1 MRNKTALFAFVST
14 LASVGIV
21 AACGDDPAVST
32 DAGTDAPT
40 VTVPPPPPPDGGP
53 DATPPGNFLATG
65 PSRGSAVALSWN
77 DATLVAVNR
86 DLGSVT
92 VFGVA
97 YGVDGA
103 PPTLTKK
110 AEIPVGGEPWQVA
123 ISPDNDTA
131 YVVLRKDQKLVRI
144 GGIST
149 ATPAVKGSVATGSEP
164 TAVALSPTGK
174 TAWVANWVD
183 GTLTAVDTAAFTVKK
198 TVDLNAALV
207 ATNLLG
213 AGLTPRPGLAHPR
226 SIAITNNGND
236 NDEDESLYVTEY
248 FGQRT
253 AAENGAAP
261 GNAAAMDT
269 NHDGIV
275 YKVNAGT
282 AAVSTIR
289 LGPIADMGFKD
300 SATQTA
306 GCFPNQL
313 QSITIQ
319 GNLAY
324 VSHVCASPR
333 GPTGGTVENF
343 KTTTH
348 GAVSVIDLAKGSE
361 VTTGTSSLHQKF
373 EVLFGQ
379 RATADASR
387 RYPAVPSDIAF
398 VKDASVGYVAANAVD
413 SVFRVRYKTNG
424 EIEEVGA
431 TNSVFID
438 TNPAGIPAAGSGK
451 NPIGVAT
458 ANTDANKRFMFVAND
473 VSRTVQVVDLNTQ
486 AIAGGAATPVAAVT
500 AAQPAAG
507 SKDEKILK
515 GKRFFNT
522 ATGRW
527 SFNGQG
533 WGACQSCH
541 VDGLTDNVSWSFARG
556 PRQSVSLDG
565 SFSKKDPTDQR
576 IFNWTA
582 IFDEVDDFEGNTRGI
597 SGGVG
602 AIVSKATAP
611 IGNADRIDILTPP
624 HNHTALNGSAAQA
637 SDKTNPA
644 GLPAASVLSDWE
656 EITEYL
662 KTIRSPRAATGLDAA
677 KVALGKTLFASD
689 GGCQGCHGGDKWT
702 VSKRF
707 YTPSI
712 DTMNGLRAK
721 TWAAPAGFPA
731 ALLPTES
738 GTGAMRLDPASL
750 PDPTTIGNF
759 DQILCI
765 LRPVGTFNVAD
776 AVSGVSEFRQNST
789 AATPVA
795 AQGNQA
801 FGRGYN
807 PPSLLSVS
815 TGAPYLHGGNAATLE
830 SLFSTTFKT
839 HYTALSP
846 NFLAESNPAE
856 RAKNLE
862 AIVQYLLSID
872 NDTPTVAIPAAGAQG
887 GDFCNNN

>member
-1 MRNKTALFAFVST
+1 MRNRTALFALLST
-14 LASVGIV
+14 IVVGGGL
-21 AACGDDPAVST
+21 AACGDDPATPT
-32 DAGTDAPT
+32 DAGADAPT
-40 VTVPPPPPPDGGP
+40 TTVPTGTP
-53 DATPPGNFLATG
+53 DASPDAPVGPTSIASG

-86 DLGSVT
+86 DVGSVT
-92 VFGVA
+92 VFDVK
-97 YGVDGA
+97 YGADGA

-123 ISPDNDTA
+123 ISPDNESA
-131 YVVLRKDQKLVRI
+131 FVVLRKDQKLVRI
-144 GGIST
+144 SGLSGAS
-149 ATPAVKGSVATGSEP
+149 PAVAGSVATGSEP

-183 GTLTAVDTAAFTVKK
+183 GTVLGIDTAELKVKR
-198 TVDLNAALV
+198 TVDLNATLV
-207 ATNLLG
+207 GTGLLG
-213 AGLTPRPGLAHPR
+213 TGLTARPGLAHPR

-236 NDEDESLYVTEY
+236 VDDDESIYVTEY

-253 AAENGAAP
+253 APESNASP
-261 GNAAAMDT
+261 GNAAGMDT

-275 YKVNAGT
+275 YKVSAKDG
-282 AAVSTIR
+282 AASAIR
-289 LGPIADMGFKD
+289 LGPIADIGFKD

-319 GNLAY
+319 GNFAY
-324 VSHVCASPR
+324 VSHICASPR
-333 GPTGGTVENF
+333 GPTGGTTENF

-348 GAVSVIDLAKGSE
+348 GAVSVIDLSKGAE
-361 VTTGTSSLHQKF
+361 VKTGTASLHQKF

-379 RATADASR
+379 RSTADANR

-398 VKDASVGYVAANAVD
+398 VKGASVGYVAANAID
-413 SVFRVRYKTNG
+413 AVFRVAYGATG
-424 EIEEVGA
+424 EIGEVGA
-431 TNSVFID
+431 TNSLFID

-486 AIAGGAATPVAAVT
+486 ALAGGAATPVAAVT

-507 SKDEKILK
+507 SKEEKVLK

-522 ATGRW
+522 GAGRW
-527 SFNGQG
+527 SFGGQG

-541 VDGLTDNVSWSFARG
+541 VDGYSDNVSWSFARG
-556 PRQSVSLDG
+556 PRQSTSLDG
-565 SFSKKDPTDQR
+565 SFSKKDPNDQR

-611 IGNADRIDILTPP
+611 ISNADRIDIATAP
-624 HNHTALNGSAAQA
+624 HNHTGLNGSATQA
-637 SDKTNPA
+637 ADKTNPA

-662 KTIRSPRAATGLDAA
+662 KTIRPPRAATGLDPA
-677 KVALGKTLFASD
+677 KVALGKQLFSSD
-689 GGCQGCHGGDKWT
+689 GSCQGCHGGDKWT
-702 VSKRF
+702 ISKRF

-712 DTMNGLRAK
+712 QTMTDLRGK
-721 TWAAPAGFPA
+721 TWSAPAGFPA

-738 GTGAMRLDPASL
+738 GTGSMRLDPASL
-750 PDPTTIGNF
+750 PDPATIGNF

-776 AVSGVSEFRQNST
+776 AISGVSEFRQNSNAT
-789 AATPVA
+789 TPVA

-801 FGRGYN
+801 FGRGFN
-807 PPSLLSVS
+807 PPSLFGLS
-815 TGAPYLHGGNAATLE
+815 TGAPYLHAGNAATLE
-830 SLFSTTFKT
+830 SLFSPTFKA
-839 HYTALSP
+839 HYAALAP
-846 NFLAESNPAE
+846 NFLSEANPTE
-856 RAKNLE
+856 RAQNLS
-862 AIVQYLLSID
+862 ALVQYLLSID
-872 NDTPTVAIPAAGAQG
+872 EATPTVAIPAAGAQG
-887 GDFCNNN
+887 GDFCSNN

>member
-1 MRNKTALFAFVST
+1 MRNRTALFALIT
-14 LASVGIV
+14 TIASVGVV
-21 AACGDDPAVST
+21 AACGDDPAAPG
-32 DAGTDAPT
+32 DAGADATPT
-40 VTVPPPPPPDGGP
+40 VTVPTGDPDASPPPPN
-53 DATPPGNFLATG
+53 ALATG

-77 DATLVAVNR
+77 DSTLVAVNR
-86 DLGSVT
+86 DVGTVT
-92 VFGVA
+92 VFDVK

-110 AEIPVGGEPWQVA
+110 AELPVGAEPWQVA
-123 ISPDNDTA
+123 ISPDNDNA

-144 GGIST
+144 AGLST
-149 ATPAVKGSVATGSEP
+149 AKPEVKGTAPTGSEP

-183 GTLTAVDTAAFTVKK
+183 GTVTAIDTASLAVKK
-198 TVDLNAALV
+198 TVDLNAALI
-207 ATNLLG
+207 ATGLLG
-213 AGLTPRPGLAHPR
+213 QGLKARPGLAHPR
-226 SIAITNNGND
+226 SIAITNNGNT
-236 NDEDESLYVTEY
+236 NDDDESIYVTEY

-253 AAENGAAP
+253 AAEVATP
-261 GNAAAMDT
+261 GGNPAAMDT

-275 YKVNAGT
+275 YKVNAGDGT
-282 AAVSTIR
+282 ASTIR
-289 LGPIADMGFKD
+289 LGAIADMGFKD
-300 SATQTA
+300 TATQTA

-319 GNLAY
+319 GGFAY
-324 VSHVCASPR
+324 VTSICASPR
-333 GPTGGTVENF
+333 GPTGGALENF

-348 GAVSVIDLAKGSE
+348 GAVSVIDLAKGAE
-361 VTTGTSSLHQKF
+361 VRTGTASLHQKF
-373 EVLFGQ
+373 EALFGT
-379 RATADASR
+379 RATPDADR

-398 VKDASVGYVAANAVD
+398 VKDGSVGYVAANAID
-413 SVFRVRYKTNG
+413 AIFRVRYRANG
-424 EIEEVGA
+424 EVEEVGA
-431 TNSVFID
+431 PNSNAFIA

-458 ANTDANKRFMFVAND
+458 PNTDANKRFMFVAND

-486 AIAGGAATPVAAVT
+486 ALAGGATAPVAAVT
-500 AAQPAAG
+500 ADQPAAG
-507 SKDEKILK
+507 SEADKVLK

-527 SFNGQG
+527 SFGGQG

-541 VDGLTDNVSWSFARG
+541 VDGYTDNVSWSFARG
-556 PRQSVSLDG
+556 PRQSVSLEG

-611 IGNADRIDILTPP
+611 ISNADRIDIATAP
-624 HNHTALNGSAAQA
+624 HNHTGLNGSALQA

-656 EITEYL
+656 EVTAYI
-662 KTIRSPRAATGLDAA
+662 KTIRAPRAATGLDPA

-702 VSKRF
+702 ISKRF

-712 DTMNGLRAK
+712 ATMDALRTK
-721 TWAAPAGFPA
+721 TWTAPAGFPA

-738 GTGAMRLDPASL
+738 GTGTMRLNPTAL
-750 PDPTTIGNF
+750 PDPATIGNF
-759 DQILCI
+759 DQISCV

-776 AVSGVSEFRQNST
+776 EVSGINEFRQNST
-789 AATPVA
+789 AAAPVA
-795 AQGNQA
+795 AQGNNA
-801 FGRGYN
+801 FGRGFN
-807 PPSLLSVS
+807 PPSLLGASV
-815 TGAPYLHGGNAATLE
+815 GAPYFHGGNAATLE
-830 SLFSTTFKT
+830 SLFSPTFKT

-846 NFLAESNPAE
+846 NFLAESDPTE

-872 NDTPTVAIPAAGAQG
+872 DAAATVTIPAVGASG
-887 GDFCNNN
+887 GDFCNNL

>member
-1 MRNKTALFAFVST
+1 MRNKTALFALIST
-14 LASVGIV
+14 IASVGVV
-21 AACGDDPAVST
+21 AACGDDPAAPGDGGA
-32 DAGTDAPT
+32 DATPT
-40 VTVPPPPPPDGGP
+40 VTVPTNNPDGSTDGP
-53 DATPPGNFLATG
+53 PITNSLASG

-86 DLGSVT
+86 DVGTVT
-92 VFGVA
+92 VFDVK
-97 YGVDGA
+97 YGADGA
-103 PPTLTKK
+103 PPTLSKK
-110 AEIPVGGEPWQVA
+110 AEIPVGAEPWQVA
-123 ISPDNDTA
+123 ISPDNDNA

-144 GGIST
+144 GGLST
-149 ATPAVKGSVATGSEP
+149 GTPSVKGSAATGSEP

-183 GTLTAVDTAAFTVKK
+183 GTLTAVDTAALTVKK
-198 TVDLNAALV
+198 TVDLNAALI
-207 ATNLLG
+207 TTGLLG
-213 AGLTPRPGLAHPR
+213 PGLKSRPGLAHPR
-226 SIAITNNGND
+226 SIAITNNLND
-236 NDEDESLYVTEY
+236 NDDDESIFVTEY

-253 AAENGAAP
+253 AAEVATAG
-261 GNAAAMDT
+261 GNPAAMDT

-275 YKVNAGT
+275 YKVNAGDGS
-282 AAVSTIR
+282 ASTIR
-289 LGPIADMGFKD
+289 LGAIADMGFKD

-319 GNLAY
+319 GNFGY
-324 VSHVCASPR
+324 VTSICASPR
-333 GPTGGTVENF
+333 GPTGGSEPNF

-348 GAVSVIDLAKGSE
+348 GAVSVIDLAKGAE
-361 VTTGTSSLHQKF
+361 VKAGTASLHQKW
-373 EVLFGQ
+373 EALFGQ
-379 RATADASR
+379 RSTAEAGR

-398 VKDASVGYVAANAVD
+398 VKDGSVGYVASNAID
-413 SVFRVRYKTNG
+413 AVFRVRYNTSG
-424 EIEEVGA
+424 VIEEVGTA
-431 TNSVFID
+431 TSNLFIE
-438 TNPAGIPAAGSGK
+438 TNPAGIAAAGSGK

-458 ANTDANKRFMFVAND
+458 PNTDVNKRFMFVAND
-473 VSRTVQVVDLNTQ
+473 VSRTVQVIDLNTQ
-486 AIAGGAATPVAAVT
+486 ALAGGAAAPVAVVT
-500 AAQPAAG
+500 ADQPAAG
-507 SKDEKILK
+507 SPAEKVLK

-527 SFNGQG
+527 SFGGQG

-602 AIVSKATAP
+602 AIVSKNAAP
-611 IGNADRIDILTPP
+611 ISNADRIDIATAPN
-624 HNHTALNGSAAQA
+624 NHTGLNGSATQA
-637 SDKTNPA
+637 ADKTNPA

-656 EITEYL
+656 EITDYL
-662 KTIRSPRAATGLDAA
+662 KTIRAPRAATGLDAA
-677 KVALGKTLFASD
+677 KVTLGRTLFAAD

-702 VSKRF
+702 ISKRF

-712 DTMNGLRAK
+712 ATMDALRTK

-731 ALLPTES
+731 ALLPTEV
-738 GTGAMRLDPASL
+738 GTGSMRLDPAAA
-750 PDPTTIGNF
+750 PAGAIANF

-776 AVSGVSEFRQNST
+776 AVSGINEFRQNST
-789 AATPVA
+789 AAAPVN
-795 AQGNQA
+795 AQGNEA
-801 FGRGYN
+801 FGRGFN
-807 PPSLLSVS
+807 PPSLFGTSV
-815 TGAPYLHGGNAATLE
+815 GAPYFHGGNAATLE
-830 SLFSTTFKT
+830 SVFSATFKT

-846 NFLAESNPAE
+846 NFLAETNPAE
-856 RAKNLE
+856 RARNLE
-862 AIVQYLLSID
+862 AIVQYLLSVD
-872 NDTPTVAIPAAGAQG
+872 EATPVVAIPAPGAAG